1 MKDDELYH
9 RLLKFLNGRERNG
22 DLTGDNRYSPED
34 ERFRKILHELDE
46 MSCRFSPP
54 RKEQMWAKIYKQLEV
69 RKRRLRIRRWIGVAA
84 VLLPAMMAVALLH
97 FRTPDQTET
106 KPMTLLSGKPQV
118 QLVLEDGQVIKLQ
131 EFEKDS
137 LLIQE
142 AGGIWVDTSSTIVY
156 TPGKKTEKKLVY
168 NVLQVPR
175 SCEYHLVL
183 ADGTHVWLNSDS
195 ELRYPVDFI
204 GTERRVYLKG
214 EAYFKVAKDAAKP
227 FRVEA
232 DELLVEALGTGFNI
246 DAYRDGGRLSTT
258 LAEGSVRVTSAL
270 DNRNCILKPGQQALL
285 KDGAMNVRP
294 VKVEEIV
301 AWKEGR
307 FVFSNMTLSDIAYQL
322 ERWYDVKIEFQDQ
335 QLREY
340 RFTGVMKRYNPLSR
354 LVELIEETADVK
366 FQVIGREVK
375 ICRP

>member
-1 MKDDELYH
+1 M
-9 RLLKFLNGRERNG
+9 
-22 DLTGDNRYSPED
+22 
-34 ERFRKILHELDE
+34 
-46 MSCRFSPP
+46 
-54 RKEQMWAKIYKQLEV
+54 
-69 RKRRLRIRRWIGVAA
+69 
-84 VLLPAMMAVALLH
+84 
-97 FRTPDQTET
+97 
-106 KPMTLLSGKPQV
+106 
-118 QLVLEDGQVIKLQ
+118 
-131 EFEKDS
+131 
-137 LLIQE
+137 
-142 AGGIWVDTSSTIVY
+142 
-156 TPGKKTEKKLVY
+156 
-168 NVLQVPR
+168 
-175 SCEYHLVL
+175 
-183 ADGTHVWLNSDS
+183 
-195 ELRYPVDFI
+195 
-204 GTERRVYLKG
+204 
-214 EAYFKVAKDAAKP
+214 AKDAGKP

-294 VKVEEIV
+294 VNVEEIV

>member
-1 MKDDELYH
+1 MKDEELYH
-9 RLLKFLNGRERNG
+9 RLLKFLDGRG
-22 DLTGDNRYSPED
+22 TGEHKAEDKGHSPED
-34 ERFRKILHELDE
+34 KRFWKILRELDE
-46 MSCRFSPP
+46 MSQRPSFP
-54 RKEQMWAKIYKQLEV
+54 RKERMWAKIYKELEL
-69 RKRRLRIRRWIGVAA
+69 RKRGLRIRRWAAVAA
-84 VLLPAMMAVALLH
+84 VLLPAMVAVALLY
-97 FRTPDQTET
+97 FRNPEESGT
-106 KPMTLLSGKPQV
+106 KPLALLPGKPQV
-118 QLVLEDGQVIKLQ
+118 QLVLEDGQVVKLQ

-137 LLIQE
+137 LLLQE
-142 AGGIWVDTSSTIVY
+142 TGGIWVDTSSTIVY
-156 TPGKKTEKKLVY
+156 TPGNKADKKLVY

-183 ADGTHVWLNSDS
+183 ADGTHVWLNSES
-195 ELRYPVDFI
+195 ELRYPVDFV

-214 EAYFKVAKDAAKP
+214 EAYFKVAKDADKP

-232 DELLVEALGTGFNI
+232 DDLLVEALGTGFDIN
-246 DAYRDGGRLSTT
+246 AYQDGGQLFAT
-258 LAEGSVRVTSAL
+258 LAEGSVKVTSGL
-270 DNRNCILKPGQQALL
+270 TDRNCILKPGQQALL
-285 KDGAMNVRP
+285 KDGVMDVRT
-294 VKVEEIV
+294 VNVEEIV

-335 QLREY
+335 QLRGY
-340 RFTGVMKRYNPLSR
+340 RFTGVMKRYNPLSQ